1 MYLSVSKIRELES
14 ELAKERSQSSLSTN
28 TLDETRSK
36 IEALSTRISELESVN
51 LGLQQKLSDY
61 AQKLEDDRFTHR
73 TQVV

>member
-61 AQKLEDDRFTHR
+61 VQKLEDDRFTHR
-73 TQVV
+73 TQVI